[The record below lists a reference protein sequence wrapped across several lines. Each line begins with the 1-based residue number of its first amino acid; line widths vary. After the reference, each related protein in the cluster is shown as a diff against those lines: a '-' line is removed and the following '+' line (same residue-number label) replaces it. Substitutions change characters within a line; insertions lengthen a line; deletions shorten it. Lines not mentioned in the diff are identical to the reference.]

1 VVARLKLHRFTL
13 DDVVVYIGSHGGQIN
28 QYPFIQTGIWSFF
41 IPDENLESQ
50 RMLTEVYSV
59 SFHFKAIPT
68 MNPIQGFLL

>member
-1 VVARLKLHRFTL
+1 M
-13 DDVVVYIGSHGGQIN
+13 
-28 QYPFIQTGIWSFF
+28 WSFF
-41 IPDENLESQ
+41 LPDENLESQ